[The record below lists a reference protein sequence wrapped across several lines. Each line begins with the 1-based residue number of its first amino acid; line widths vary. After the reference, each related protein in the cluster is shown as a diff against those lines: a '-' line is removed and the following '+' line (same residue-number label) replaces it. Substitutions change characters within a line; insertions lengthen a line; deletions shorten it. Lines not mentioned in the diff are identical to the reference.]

1 MAKYQ
6 SLCRHGKLSTI
17 PSAAASANH
26 FVHHLPTTKQL
37 RPLSF
42 YCSLSKQGQRFLSSL
57 ATGAPSAANRLIR
70 KFVTSSPKS
79 VVLNAL
85 SHLLSPNTSH
95 SRLAYLAIPL
105 YLQITRESW
114 FSWNPKL
121 VAEVITL
128 LDKQGRVGEAEKLIF
143 ETVSQLGLRERD
155 IALFYCNLIDS
166 HSKHKS
172 KRGIFESYARLDH
185 LLSCSSSLYLKGRAY
200 ESMVNGLCNI
210 DLPEEAEKFA
220 WEMINLGLKPSAF
233 VLRSLIYAYGR
244 LGFFSDSNNIIVKM
258 EELGLGLDTVCSNMI
273 LSSYGA
279 LKKLPEMV
287 IWLQM
292 MKTYGIAF
300 SVRTYNSVLNSCP
313 TITLLVQGPH
323 SLPLSVQEL
332 TKGLHTE
339 EASIVRELID
349 SSVLAEA
356 TQWDS
361 SELILDLHGMHLGT
375 AYLIM
380 LQWIDELRYRLTVKD
395 DVVPAQVTVVCG
407 LGKHSSVRGESPV
420 KALIK
425 KLMIQMGSPMRIDRK
440 NIGCFVAKGRVV
452 KDWLS

>member
-1 MAKYQ
+1 MTL
-6 SLCRHGKLSTI
+6 SL
-17 PSAAASANH
+17 
-26 FVHHLPTTKQL
+26 Q
-37 RPLSF
+37 
-42 YCSLSKQGQRFLSSL
+42 
-57 ATGAPSAANRLIR
+57 
-70 KFVTSSPKS
+70 
-79 VVLNAL
+79 
-85 SHLLSPNTSH
+85 
-95 SRLAYLAIPL
+95 L

-185 LLSCSSSLYLKGRAY
+185 LLSSSSSLYLKRRAY
-200 ESMVNGLCNI
+200 ESMVNGLCHI

-220 WEMINLGLKPSAF
+220 WEMIHLGLKPSAF
-233 VLRSLIYAYGR
+233 ELRSLIYAYGR
-244 LGFFSDSNNIIVKM
+244 LGFFSDSHNIIVKL

-313 TITLLVQGPH
+313 TITSLVQGPH

-332 TKGLHTE
+332 IKGLHIE

-356 TQWDS
+356 MQWDS
-361 SELILDLHGMHLGT
+361 SELKLDLHGMHLGT
-375 AYLIM
+375 AYLIV
-380 LQWIDELRYRLTVKD
+380 LQWIDELRYRLTAKD

-425 KLMIQMGSPMRIDRK
+425 KMMIQMGSPMRIDRK